1 MKPKIQFAEFADISA
16 KLEIRLGTIVKVEDV
31 AKSKLMK
38 LTISFG
44 DGVDTAKTC
53 LTNIKGNFSD
63 PQELVG
69 SKMLFVTNLE
79 PVEMK
84 GILSECM
91 IMPGTEFGNGPIILT
106 CNGEIGTHLI

>member
-1 MKPKIQFAEFADISA
+1 MKQPIKYEDFKEIES
-16 KLEIRLGTIVKVEDV
+16 KLEIRLGMIVKVEDV

-63 PQELVG
+63 PHELVG

-91 IMPGTEFGNGPIILT
+91 IMPGTEFGKGPIILT
-106 CNGEIGTHLI
+106 CNGEIGTYII